1 MQLDRPMRLFVVED
15 NPADVE
21 LLRMA
26 IDTAGFRYEMTH
38 ISDGAEA
45 LRQVRQLAGGSS
57 ALPDVIVMDLN
68 LPKYDGLEILEEVR
82 SHARLADI
90 PVTILTSSSSR
101 RERSPVQMFRRVCY
115 MTKPLDL
122 DEYLGIGAR
131 IRDFLA
137 EPSGE
142 LNP

>member
-1 MQLDRPMRLFVVED
+1 VQLDRAMRVMVVED

-26 IDTAGFRYEMTH
+26 MDHAGLRYEMTQ

-45 LRQVRQLAGGSS
+45 LLRVRQMAAENS

-68 LPKYDGLEILEEVR
+68 LPKYDGLEVLGEVR

-101 RERSPVQMFRRVCY
+101 RERLPIQMFRRVSY
-115 MTKPLDL
+115 LTKPLDL
-122 DEYLGIGAR
+122 DQYLDIGAR
-131 IRDFLA
+131 IRDFLTEA
-137 EPSGE
+137 QDQE
-142 LNP
+142 

>member
-1 MQLDRPMRLFVVED
+1 MQLARPMRVMVVED

-26 IDTAGFRYEMTH
+26 MDHAGLIYEMTQ

-45 LRQVRQLAGGSS
+45 LSRVRQMAGETS

-68 LPKYDGLEILEEVR
+68 LPKYDGLEVLEEVR
-82 SHARLADI
+82 SHERLANI

-101 RERSPVQMFRRVCY
+101 RERVPIQMFSRVCY
-115 MTKPLDL
+115 LTKPLDL
-122 DEYLGIGAR
+122 DQYLGIGAR
-131 IRDFLA
+131 IRDFVA
-137 EPSGE
+137 ETGQ
-142 LNP
+142 